1 MSDRPR
7 TRAPIK
13 PSQLFIV
20 VGVLLAVLTAASG
33 IVAAAE
39 GWEEHKS
46 VSRPVFVDIPSA
58 VKLVF
63 YTLLPL
69 LFVWAGW
76 QLSLRARN
84 WERGAPDARLTDRV
98 RFRKRADSYRRGV
111 YMQTLLRDS
120 AAGVMH
126 SLIYFPFLVLFAVT
140 NVLLVDEQLP
150 SSAKFLH
157 GTIYQSYKFTGD
169 TAGVLFLIGVG
180 WAIGRRYIQRP
191 YRLRTKT
198 RPEDAVI
205 LGTLFT
211 IGLTGLAV
219 QAVRI
224 AYIGRPSF
232 EKWDFIGYPVSW
244 LFRNTIPSDL
254 SHIHQVLWGVHVG
267 AFFLLVAII
276 PLTKMRH

>member
-58 VKLVF
+58 LQVAF

-69 LFVWAGW
+69 LFLWAAW

-84 WERGAPDARLTDRV
+84 WERGAPDRRATDRFS
-98 RFRKRADSYRRGV
+98 FRRRADSYRRGV

-126 SLIYFPFLVLFAVT
+126 SLIYFPFLILFAVT
-140 NVLLVDEQLP
+140 TVLEIDHQLP
-150 SSAKFLH
+150 NSAKFLH
-157 GTIYQSYKFTGD
+157 GQVYQGYKFVGD
-169 TAGVLFLIGVG
+169 TAGLLFLIGIT
-180 WAIGRRYIQRP
+180 WALVRRYVVRP
-191 YRLRTKT
+191 YRIRIKT

-205 LGTLFT
+205 LGTFFVL
-211 IGLTGLAV
+211 GVTGLV
-219 QAVRI
+219 LQAFRI
-224 AYIGRPSF
+224 ALAGRPAF
-232 EKWDFIGYPVSW
+232 EKWDYIGYP
-244 LFRNTIPSDL
+244 L
-254 SHIHQVLWGVHVG
+254 S
-267 AFFLLVAII
+267 ALVKH
-276 PLTKMRH
+276 TG